1 MDIRIRLRRD
11 LRQAVIERLQQ
22 AYQSGQVR
30 LVRRIHALL
39 FVIEGKAIDEVATML
54 NLGAQT
60 VRDYVNA
67 FLAGVAVWRIRNQ
80 RGPPL
85 KDATKGWRPI
95 KAGPERR
102 LHDSVLSA
110 VHPVWCCSEEYHPL
124 PLYAAGPNGVF
135 RFEETFY
142 FGPLECSST
151 RGVGTWSWP
160 GSVRLARLKRRHDSL
175 WR

>member
-11 LRQAVIERLQQ
+11 SCQAVIERLQQ

-67 FLAGVAVWRIRNQ
+67 FCGAVSRVWRIRNQ
-80 RGPPL
+80 RG
-85 KDATKGWRPI
+85 D
-95 KAGPERR
+95 RR
-102 LHDSVLSA
+102 S
-110 VHPVWCCSEEYHPL
+110 
-124 PLYAAGPNGVF
+124 
-135 RFEETFY
+135 
-142 FGPLECSST
+142 
-151 RGVGTWSWP
+151 
-160 GSVRLARLKRRHDSL
+160 
-175 WR
+175 